1 MTGIYRIADINIAV
15 TSVYEKVH
23 RMCADYL
30 VCGQTADFSVET
42 SEADIENERERSAR
56 EDALEGIPVRIF
68 PDSYLE
74 TLAVYRRIAE
84 RMPDYDT
91 VLFHGSCVSVDG
103 TGYLFTARSGT
114 GKSTHARLWREL
126 LGERAVMVNDD
137 KPLIR
142 VGESSAVIYGT
153 PWNGK
158 HHLGSN
164 ISVPLKAVC
173 ILKRGES
180 NRIEPLGA
188 DEAYPE
194 MLQQAYRPMDR
205 DAMRKTLSLLDR
217 LSGSVRF
224 WRLFC
229 NTDIEAAGIAYEAMK
244 GN

>member
-1 MTGIYRIADINIAV
+1 MTGVYRIAERTIEIRSLYSYV
-15 TSVYEKVH
+15 QEL
-23 RMCADYL
+23 CAAYR
-30 VCGQTADFSVET
+30 ADGVNEAPDFVVEIGP
-42 SEADIENERERSAR
+42 ADIAFERSRAGD
-56 EDALEGIPVRIF
+56 EWSDA
-68 PDSYLE
+68 YLE
-74 TLAVYRRIAE
+74 TLAVYRKIAE